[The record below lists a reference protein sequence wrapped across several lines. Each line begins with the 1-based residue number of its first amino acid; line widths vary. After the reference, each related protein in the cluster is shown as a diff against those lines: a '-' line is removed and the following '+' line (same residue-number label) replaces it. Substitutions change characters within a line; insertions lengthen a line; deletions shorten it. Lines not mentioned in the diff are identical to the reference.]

1 MNARF
6 IMLVGVVTLVASTGC
21 SGLGLFGNG
30 APCGPACMGAAAP
43 AYDYVPHNYA
53 NECVC
58 GTDGYV
64 GYGSGV
70 VHEGYVGDVG
80 GYTDYGYPVDQ
91 WQPSAGS
98 YNGGII
104 TSPPSPT
111 NMAPVPQ
118 PSPANPQ

>member
-1 MNARF
+1 MNAR
-6 IMLVGVVTLVASTGC
+6 LVTLLSIVALGTASGC
-21 SGLGLFGNG
+21 SGLGVFGNG
-30 APCGPACMGAAAP
+30 APCGAACMGNAAP
-43 AYDYVPHNYA
+43 TYDYIPHSYA

-80 GYTDYGYPVDQ
+80 GYMGQSYPVDQ
-91 WQPSAGS
+91 WQPSMGGYDSGMIGGS
-98 YNGGII
+98 QG
-104 TSPPSPT
+104 PT

-118 PSPANPQ
+118 PSPANN